1 MRNIKKLLSSF
12 KRIGFIKTFRNVFSI
27 VFINFYNIPKQ
38 FKNKTGLEIGGP
50 SSFFSKEGII
60 PIYPVVAKLDGV
72 NFSETN
78 IWTDKIDL
86 TKGYIVDGKRLGNQ
100 FISDATQLSD
110 LPENYY
116 DFILSCNNI
125 EHIANP
131 LKAIERWLVLL
142 KSGGIIVIVAPKK
155 EANFDHNRK
164 VVEFSH
170 LINDYNNN
178 VLEDDLTHL
187 EEILLLHDLKLD
199 PEAGDFEHF
208 KQRSLDNFKNRCLH
222 HHVFD
227 MTILSEICNYFN
239 LNIYFK
245 YEFVYDYLIIAIKK

>member
-1 MRNIKKLLSSF
+1 MKKLFSSF
-12 KRIGFIKTFRNVFSI
+12 KRNGVIKTFDYIFLSVY
-27 VFINFYNIPKQ
+27 INLYIIPKK

-50 SSFFSKEGII
+50 SRFFSKGGICH
-60 PIYPVVAKLDGV
+60 IYPIVAKLDGV

-86 TKGYIVDGKRLGNQ
+86 TEGYIVDGKKLGNQ
-100 FISDATQLSD
+100 FISDATKLSG

-131 LKAIERWLVLL
+131 LKAIERWLALL
-142 KSGGIIVIVAPKK
+142 KSDGIILIVAPKK

-170 LINDYNNN
+170 LISDYNNN
-178 VLEDDLTHL
+178 ILEDDLTHL

-199 PEAGDFEHF
+199 PLAGNFEQF
-208 KQRSLDNFKNRCLH
+208 KQRSLDNFRNRCLH

-227 MTILSEICNYFN
+227 MTVLSEICNYFN

-245 YEFVYDYLIIAIKK
+245 HAFRNDYLIMATKKKTY